1 LKRSNKKIN
10 KKYCTFALLEYRECG
25 IFQRKVVI
33 PMLGGK
39 DILATIFTSGTV
51 GLYYAKEKGLLV
63 PLVSSNRLLFAVL
76 LVVGLVVCAV
86 SSSMGQNPWSNPW
99 IVAASAL
106 GGAALLA
113 AIIGLI
119 TGSRQ
124 VLLVFVSIIVLLW
137 LLTTTRHI
145 FYS

>member
-1 LKRSNKKIN
+1 
-10 KKYCTFALLEYRECG
+10 
-25 IFQRKVVI
+25 
-33 PMLGGK
+33 MLGGK